1 MNGIFTKAWWENKKF
16 LIRLLAFG
24 PMFAAVFAA
33 AIPAIRFNTET
44 NNWFAAWTFAHVAS
58 AAGFGNT
65 VNVPKRE
72 LPVKADAFLEV
83 VCTGNARI
91 CQLYDQQSA
100 KFFGIYP
107 VIAAGAT
114 LVILLLVAGLGFKKK
129 SDEDHRR
136 GSEIADAKD
145 LTKLLKKEPASIYF
159 GGVPFPFA
167 DENRHLLLSGAPGS
181 GKSVAIQT
189 LLAAIRD
196 RGDRAIVVDLGG
208 SYTSRFA
215 RAGDALLN
223 PFDERTEH
231 WSPFSEGMQPWEIE
245 AMARSLVPGGDAH
258 DKIWSDLAKTVM
270 GGLIEQCQQ
279 HGMATNHHLAGLATC
294 GDPDLL
300 AKILKGH
307 PAYALISSDSK
318 QTVGSILTNLG
329 ERGAG
334 LRYLNPEAGKNG
346 FSIGRWVREGEGW
359 MFLGLQISQREALKN
374 ILAAQLDVACRSVLD
389 LPPNEQR
396 RVWLIVDE
404 LPLLGKVNSIT
415 EFLTNA
421 RKNGG
426 AAVLGIQALSQL
438 REIYG
443 KDGATTMLSC
453 LGSQLIFRTPDPET
467 ADYMSKVIGEHEIK
481 RRNRS
486 QGKTEQGISKNEQE
500 QITNTRIVMAAELQN
515 LPSLAGY
522 FNLIGDRPTARI
534 KLGIPKLNEVQKPF
548 VPRTMPP
555 RRPLAIPAH
564 LLGKDAT
571 APGAAAPAPEI
582 KPEPAA
588 PQADGDWMNQLD
600 KE

>member
-16 LIRLLAFG
+16 FIRLILFG
-24 PMFAAVFAA
+24 PVFAAVLAA
-33 AIPAIRFNTET
+33 AIPALKFNAESK
-44 NNWFAAWTFAHVAS
+44 NWFAAWTFSRVITS
-58 AAGFGNT
+58 AGFGGIVHT
-65 VNVPKRE
+65 PKRE
-72 LPVKADAFLEV
+72 MPGLKSNEFLQSMCGADE
-83 VCTGNARI
+83 RI
-91 CQLYDQQSA
+91 CRLYDEKSA
-100 KFFGIYP
+100 KFFSTYP
-107 VIAAGAT
+107 SIAAVGT
-114 LVILLLVAGLGFKKK
+114 LALLLLFASLGARNK
-129 SDEDHRR
+129 SDEDHLR
-136 GSEIADAKD
+136 GSKIADAKM
-145 LTKLLKKEPASIYF
+145 LKKLLKKEPASIHF

-167 DENRHLLLSGAPGS
+167 DENRHLLLAGAPGS

-189 LLAAIRD
+189 LLASIRG

-223 PFDERTEH
+223 PFDERTKH
-231 WSPFSEGMQPWEIE
+231 WSPFAEGMQPWEIE
-245 AMARSLVPGGDAH
+245 AMARSLVPGGEGS
-258 DKIWSDLAKTVM
+258 DKIWSDLAKTTM
-270 GGLIEQCQQ
+270 AGLIEQCQQ
-279 HGMATNHHLAGLATC
+279 QGMATNHHLAGLATC

-300 AKILKGH
+300 AKVLEGH
-307 PAYALISSDSK
+307 PAHALINSDSK

-334 LRYLNPEAGKNG
+334 LRYLHPEADKNG
-346 FSIGRWVREGEGW
+346 FSVGQWVREGKGW
-359 MFLGLQISQREALKN
+359 LFLGLQISQREALKN
-374 ILAAQLDVACRSVLD
+374 ILAAQIDVACRAVLD
-389 LPPNEQR
+389 LPPDERR

-443 KDGATTMLSC
+443 RDGATTMLSC
-453 LGSQLIFRTPDPET
+453 MGSQLIFRTPDPET

-500 QITNTRIVMAAELQN
+500 QITNSRIVMAAELQN

-534 KLGIPKLNEVQKPF
+534 KLDIPRLSEVQKPF
-548 VPRTMPP
+548 IPRAMPP

-564 LLGKDAT
+564 LGKEPVAT
-571 APGAAAPAPEI
+571 AAAPTPVPAPGPSESG
-582 KPEPAA
+582 EN
-588 PQADGDWMNQLD
+588 WMAQFND